1 MNLYSHE
8 YFMKK
13 AMQLAQEAAEQGEVP
28 VGALIVAGGKQ
39 IIGKGY
45 NQTERLHDVTA
56 HAEML
61 AITAASTYLGAKYL
75 PECTLYVTLEPC
87 TMCAGAIAWA
97 QIERIVFA
105 ASDPKKG
112 FTLYSPAII
121 HLKMDIVKGILA
133 TESEI
138 LLKDFF
144 KKLRKGT

>member
-13 AMQLAQEAAEQGEVP
+13 ALQLAQEAAEAGEVP
-28 VGALIVAGGKQ
+28 VGAIIVAGGKQ

-61 AITAASTYLGAKYL
+61 AITAASTHVGAKYL

-121 HLKMDIVKGILA
+121 HPKMDIVKGIMA
-133 TESEI
+133 NESEL

-144 KKLRKGT
+144 KKLRKG